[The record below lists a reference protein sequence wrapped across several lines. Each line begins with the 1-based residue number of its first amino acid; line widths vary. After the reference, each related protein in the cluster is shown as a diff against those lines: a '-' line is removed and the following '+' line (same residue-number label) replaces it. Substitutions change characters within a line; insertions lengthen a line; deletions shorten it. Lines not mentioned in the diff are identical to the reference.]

1 MTKLIPF
8 TIEGQ
13 RVIQLSQ
20 LSMEQMNSLIIWLP
34 KDSLKKINCNGFSY
48 SDCLDFEIYEYWYNS
63 QKVGNGASLELA
75 F

>member
-8 TIEGQ
+8 SIEGQ

-20 LSMEQMNSLIIWLP
+20 LSMEQMNSLKTWLP
-34 KDSLKKINCNGFSY
+34 EGSLKKINCNGFSY
-48 SDCLDFEIYEYWYNS
+48 SDCLDFELYEYWYTS
-63 QKVGNGASLELA
+63 QKVGNASSLELA